1 MANKMEKKLI
11 GMVTPHYAA
20 NYGAKVQAFALAEAL
35 RKLGYKIEYINRRP
49 AIGVYSD
56 PNPILR
62 QLKKAEELY
71 NRKYFRE
78 FEAKYL
84 QPQSSA
90 IYSANEFS
98 KLDLNRYFGFT
109 IGSDQ
114 MWRDNY
120 FRSDFSPVAYL
131 DFAKDYDAKKVAY
144 AVSFG
149 KGTCVH
155 PENRRDYL
163 EGLIKKFTAIS
174 VREES
179 GVKILKETFGV
190 DSGVWVA
197 DPTLLI
203 SKDEYIRLFNL
214 SQQTSLHNETAT
226 YILNDNYKTVG
237 VYDAIGKS
245 IGLPLHH
252 FLKPKKYRILYN
264 HYVNRL
270 PFFRRMPSIENW
282 LDTILNARY
291 FVTDS
296 FHGTVFAII
305 FGKQFVTF
313 DNSVGGSERLTSL
326 LGLLGLQDRLFS
338 YSDSP
343 SDIATKVK
351 EPIDYDMVYSK
362 LKPFVEHSR
371 LFLEVSFR

>member
-1 MANKMEKKLI
+1 MEKKLI

-35 RKLGYKIEYINRRP
+35 RKLGYCIEYVNRRP
-49 AIGVYSD
+49 AIGAYSD
-56 PNPILR
+56 QNPILR
-62 QLKKAEELY
+62 QLKKAEEIY

-84 QPQSSA
+84 QPQSAA
-90 IYSANEFS
+90 IYSADEFS
-98 KLDLNRYFGFT
+98 KLDLKRYYGFT

-120 FRSDFSPVAYL
+120 YRPDFTPVAYL
-131 DFAKDYDAKKVAY
+131 DFAKEYEAKKVAY

-149 KGTCVH
+149 KGTCEH
-155 PENRRDYL
+155 PEDRRKYL
-163 EGLIKKFTAIS
+163 EELIKKFTAVS
-174 VREES
+174 VREKS
-179 GVKILKETFGV
+179 GVEILKETFDV
-190 DSGVWVA
+190 SNGVWVA
-197 DPTLLI
+197 DPTLLL

-214 SQQTSLHNETAT
+214 SQQTSLRNETAT
-226 YILNDNYKTVG
+226 YILSDNYKTVG
-237 VYDAIGKS
+237 VYDAIGAA

-252 FLKPKKYRILYN
+252 FLKPKRYRILYN

-282 LDTILNARY
+282 LDTILDAQY

-305 FGKQFVTF
+305 FGKQFVTL

-326 LGLLGLQDRLFS
+326 LGMLGLQDRLFS

-343 SDIATKVK
+343 SVIASKVK
-351 EPIDYDMVYSK
+351 EPIDYDIVYSK

-371 LFLEVSFR
+371 KFLEDSFK